1 MGHTHEWVKQESGVY
16 TCLWCKRSMT
26 KDDLYLWLTGQ
37 RSSLSRIWL
46 DSPVQEEFLNLRKA
60 VKTHNHD

>member
-37 RSSLSRIWL
+37 RSRLSRIWL
-46 DSPVQEEFLNLRKA
+46 DSPVREEFLNLRKS

>member
-46 DSPVQEEFLNLRKA
+46 DSPVREEFLNLRKA